1 MENMTIEE
9 INKELEEINKE
20 LERLNTLKRELVKKG
35 NEEKAK
41 AMSVYIG
48 KYIKIKDNPY
58 RIAMIYNTD
67 GDYLVCDYIEYQQQ
81 YFEIVSNDCAL
92 YESNEV
98 DFITKDEFKN
108 TVMNWVSE
116 IFEHYNIES

>member
-9 INKELEEINKE
+9 INKEIA
-20 LERLNTLKRELVKKG
+20 RLKKLQNELKRQEELKKM
-35 NEEKAK
+35 EE
-41 AMSVYIG
+41 MRPYIG
-48 KYIKIKDNPY
+48 RYVKEKENPY
-58 RIAMIYNTD
+58 RIAMIYETD

-81 YFEIVSNDCAL
+81 YFEIVSNDCAR
-92 YESNEV
+92 YELNQV

>member
-9 INKELEEINKE
+9 INKEMVRLSALREELRQQENKE
-20 LERLNTLKRELVKKG
+20 K
-35 NEEKAK
+35 EKAM
-41 AMSVYIG
+41 AVYIG

-58 RIAMIYNTD
+58 RIAMIYKSD

-81 YFEIVSNDCAL
+81 YFEIVSNDCAR
-92 YESNEV
+92 YELNKV

-116 IFEHYNIES
+116 IFEHYNIKS